1 MILEEYWRKKI
12 CIILFYIMY
21 YFVCFR
27 TGKNRRRGDRIE
39 TRHPDIAMYI
49 MGYASKTLYR
59 AFRVAMLM
67 AEKSRGRRLII
78 FIRVIPTY
86 MNNIIIMTIIG
97 PPAARHAAS
106 SSGRFTIPLDV
117 LQHTKDARRVNFYSI
132 VRVIKFFFKY

>member
-1 MILEEYWRKKI
+1 
-12 CIILFYIMY
+12 MY

-59 AFRVAMLM
+59 AFRVAMLL
-67 AEKSRGRRLII
+67 AEKSRGRRLIT
-78 FIRVIPTY
+78 FVRVIPTC

-106 SSGRFTIPLDV
+106 SSGRFTAIPRDV

-132 VRVIKFFFKY
+132 VRVVKFFLNINII